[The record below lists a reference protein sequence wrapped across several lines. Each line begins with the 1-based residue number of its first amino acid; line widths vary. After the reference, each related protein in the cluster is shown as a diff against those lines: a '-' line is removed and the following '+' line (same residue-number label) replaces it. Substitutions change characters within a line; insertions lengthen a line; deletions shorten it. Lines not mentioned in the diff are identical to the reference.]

1 MTSKIITMIAIVM
14 GLATTSVMAGV
25 SESEYAF
32 STTNLDLSLQINTF
46 DGALSAV
53 DWLTNASFRIKRFM
67 RDDDVR
73 IAFLR
78 QVHYESLRAGVDP
91 NLVLALIHVESGFKQ
106 YVVSTAGAVGY
117 MQVMPFWKK
126 HVGQIG
132 DSLFDLRTNLRYGC
146 TVLRYYMDLENGDV
160 SRALARYNGSLGSYE
175 YPNLVLKVG
184 LTHYGYSMVI
194 PPQ

>member
-1 MTSKIITMIAIVM
+1 MSSKIIISFALVM
-14 GLATTSVMAGV
+14 GFASNSVVARV
-25 SESEYAF
+25 SEAEYAF
-32 STTNLDLSLQINTF
+32 SSANLDPSYQLNTF

-53 DWLTNASFRIKRFM
+53 DWLTDASFRIKRFM

-184 LTHYGYSMVI
+184 LSNYGLSI
-194 PPQ
+194 